1 MGEVPRGIRGV
12 GRAIVEVRYLNRVL
26 VVALPF
32 IGLSLLQ
39 DLRIGCKI
47 SQLPL

>member
-1 MGEVPRGIRGV
+1 MGEVTREIRGV

-32 IGLSLLQ
+32 IVMSLLQ
-39 DLRIGCKI
+39 ELRIGCKI
-47 SQLPL
+47 SQLSL